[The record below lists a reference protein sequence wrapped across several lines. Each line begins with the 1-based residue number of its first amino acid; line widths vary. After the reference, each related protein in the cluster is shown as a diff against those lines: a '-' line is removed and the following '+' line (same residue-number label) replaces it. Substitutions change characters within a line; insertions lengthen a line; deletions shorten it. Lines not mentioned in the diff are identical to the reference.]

1 MNWMESICGFMED
14 SITNSENK
22 GGNTTEIKFSENSK
36 EKSREFE
43 EQSNP
48 RDGMSDE
55 SAKFLIGQ
63 CANNAAYK
71 IYGLENKGRYFT
83 ARVLDKKG
91 KVVDEILVDKLSG
104 RVKFIR

>member
-1 MNWMESICGFMED
+1 MNWIESICGFMED
-14 SITNSENK
+14 SGAHSEND
-22 GGNTTEIKFSENSK
+22 GGDKTEITFSENSK
-36 EKSREFE
+36 GKSRKFK
-43 EQSNP
+43 EQPSP

-71 IYGLENKGRYFT
+71 IYGLKNKGRYFT
-83 ARVLDKKG
+83 ASVRDKKG
-91 KVVDEILVDKLSG
+91 TVVNEILVDKLNG

>member
-1 MNWMESICGFMED
+1 MNWIESICGFMED
-14 SITNSENK
+14 SVTNSENER
-22 GGNTTEIKFSENSK
+22 GENTEIKFSENSK
-36 EKSREFE
+36 GKSREFK
-43 EQSNP
+43 EQPNP

-55 SAKFLIGQ
+55 TAKFLIGQ
-63 CANNAAYK
+63 CANNTAYK

-91 KVVDEILVDKLSG
+91 KVVNEILVDKLNG